1 MGSALVH
8 ELETNCASCT
18 RIVKATRNPREE
30 GDVFVD
36 LEDAESISRALEIVK
51 PNVIFH
57 LAGAFFPC
65 EKEDAHRLIVKP
77 NVVGTEN
84 LMTAASEHNVVR
96 VAMVSSMA
104 AVRGG
109 GQVPLDG
116 VAFSFEDYNTE
127 SKPETGWG
135 GEKEIIT

>member
-109 GQVPLDG
+109 GRFHSMVLLLVSRTTTQSPNLRLDG
-116 VAFSFEDYNTE
+116 EVR
-127 SKPETGWG
+127 KR
-135 GEKEIIT
+135 